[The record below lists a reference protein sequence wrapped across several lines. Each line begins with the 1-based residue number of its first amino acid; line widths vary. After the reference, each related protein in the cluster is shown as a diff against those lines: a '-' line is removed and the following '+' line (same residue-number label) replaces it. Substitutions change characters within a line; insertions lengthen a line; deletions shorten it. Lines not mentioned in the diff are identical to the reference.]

1 MTDYLGLCPWC
12 AAGGIAGRAAIYWN
26 DYKCGKIS
34 FSEYMAAVAIG
45 TGAAAAAAGA
55 GRIGQGISKGLF
67 PSKFVTSYE
76 QKWYTLWLYKHKVIT

>member
-1 MTDYLGLCPWC
+1 LTDYLGLCPWC

-45 TGAAAAAAGA
+45 TGAAAAGA
-55 GRIGQGISKGLF
+55 GSAAQQSITTGKI
-67 PSKFVTSYE
+67 
-76 QKWYTLWLYKHKVIT
+76 KWI